1 MAIPDFQSLM
11 LPLLVFSADQ
21 QEHSLQ
27 DAVDALAVE
36 YNLSEEERAELL
48 PSGKQARFD
57 NRVAWAR
64 SYFKQARLV
73 ENTRR
78 GFFRISDR
86 GLALLKTNPKKINIK
101 TLEQF
106 PEFIEFRSLKKDETE
121 NSPISVDEAEKQTP
135 EEQLEN
141 AYKILSDDLA
151 SEIIQLVKSCS
162 PSFFER
168 LVVELLLSMGYG
180 GTRVGAGRAIGQ
192 SGDGGI
198 DGIIDE
204 DRLGLDS
211 IYLQAKRWEGVVG
224 RPEIQKFVGALQGQR
239 AHKGVFITTS
249 DFTKE
254 AQEYVKNINNR
265 VVLINGFTLARLM
278 IENNLGVS
286 VANTYQVK
294 KLILIIL
301 LVSKHARYDSITHPH
316 HS

>member
-1 MAIPDFQSLM
+1 MAIPDFQSVM
-11 LPLLVFSADQ
+11 LPLLNFAVDK

-27 DAVDALAVE
+27 DAVESLAAKFE
-36 YNLSEEERAELL
+36 LTSEERQELL

-64 SYFKQARLV
+64 SYFKQAGLV

-78 GFFRISDR
+78 GFFRVTER
-86 GLALLKTNPKKINIK
+86 GLALLRTNPKKINIK
-101 TLEQF
+101 LLEQYS
-106 PEFIEFRSLKKDETE
+106 EFIEFRNVRKDINAAQPVLIEE
-121 NSPISVDEAEKQTP
+121 PEKQTP

-141 AYKILSDDLA
+141 AYKIISDGLA
-151 SEIIQLVKSCS
+151 SEIIQQVKACS
-162 PSFFER
+162 PAFFER
-168 LVVELLLSMGYG
+168 LVVELLLAMGYG

-204 DRLGLDS
+204 DRLGLDA
-211 IYLQAKRWEGVVG
+211 IYIQAKRWEGVVG

-254 AQEYVKNINNR
+254 AQEYVKNINNK
-265 VVLINGFTLARLM
+265 VVLINGFALARLM
-278 IENNLGVS
+278 IENNVGVS
-286 VANTYQVK
+286 VATTYQVK
-294 KLILIIL
+294 KI
-301 LVSKHARYDSITHPH
+301 DSDYFVDE
-316 HS
+316 

>member
-1 MAIPDFQSLM
+1 MAIPDFQSVM
-11 LPLLVFSADQ
+11 LPLLSFAADQ

-27 DAVDALAVE
+27 DTVEGLAAIFALT
-36 YNLSEEERAELL
+36 SEEREELL

-64 SYFKQARLV
+64 SYFKQAGLV

-78 GFFRISDR
+78 GFFKISQR
-86 GLALLKTNPKKINIK
+86 GLDLLKTTPQKINIK
-101 TLEQF
+101 LLEQY
-106 PEFIEFRSLKKDETE
+106 PEFIEFRNARKDVNEIE
-121 NSPISVDEAEKQTP
+121 PVIIDEPEKQTP

-141 AYKILSDDLA
+141 AYKILSDNLA
-151 SEIIQLVKSCS
+151 SEIIQLVKSCT
-162 PSFFER
+162 PNFFER
-168 LVVELLLSMGYG
+168 LVVELLLAMGYG

-204 DRLGLDS
+204 DRLGLDA
-211 IYLQAKRWEGVVG
+211 IYIQAKRWEGVVG

-254 AQEYVKNINNR
+254 AQEYVKNISNK
-265 VVLINGFTLARLM
+265 VVLINGFSLARLM
-278 IENNLGVS
+278 IENNVGVS
-286 VANTYQVK
+286 VATTYQVK
-294 KLILIIL
+294 KI
-301 LVSKHARYDSITHPH
+301 DSDYFVDE
-316 HS
+316 